1 MSSGGGGSG
10 VPADTTNVQTI
21 REAPE
26 IEARRLGLMDAA
38 TELAK
43 KKTSPPAFQ
52 IAPMSAAE
60 QQGLTLAGQTGAG
73 AGAIAYAGVTAAGQN
88 LTGATT
94 AAGRQFSA
102 TDVQAAMNPYIQNV
116 VNRIGESYAAKE
128 TDLSSRAIQA
138 GAFGGGREGV
148 GIAELQRQKADVL
161 GGVYGQGYTSALGEL
176 QTQRGL
182 EAQTALQ
189 AGAGRLQ
196 GAQTRLQ
203 GAQLQQAGQAQDI
216 QSLMGAG
223 GVERGIAQAQLEATR
238 QTGLQTIQEPYQR
251 VAFVS
256 DIQSG
261 VPSASQQRLQTTYA
275 PQPSPLGQAVGTGIG
290 AYAAFAPK

>member
-1 MSSGGGGSG
+1 MSSGGGGGGGG

-38 TELAK
+38 TELAR

-52 IAPMSAAE
+52 VAPMATAE
-60 QQGLTLAGQTGAG
+60 TAGLNLAQQTGAG
-73 AGAIAYAGVTAAGQN
+73 AGAISSAYTD

-94 AAGRQFSA
+94 AAGQQFTA
-102 TDVQAAMNPYIQNV
+102 ADIQAGMNPYIQNV
-116 VNRIGESYAAKE
+116 VNRIGEDYAAKE
-128 TDLSSRAIQA
+128 TALANKAIQA
-138 GAFGGGREGV
+138 GAYGGGREGV

-161 GGVYGQGYTSALGEL
+161 GGVYGQGYQSSLGEL

-196 GAQTRLQ
+196 GAQ
-203 GAQLQQAGQAQDI
+203 LQQTGQTQDI
-216 QSLMGAG
+216 QNLMGTG
-223 GVERGIAQAQLEATR
+223 GTQRGIAQAQLEAAR
-238 QTGLQTIQEPYQR
+238 QTQLQAIQEPYQR
-251 VAFVS
+251 VAFAS

>member
-1 MSSGGGGSG
+1 MSSGGGGGGG

-43 KKTSPPAFQ
+43 KPTSPPAFQ
-52 IAPMSAAE
+52 VAPMATAE
-60 QQGLTLAGQTGAG
+60 TAGLNLAQQTGAG
-73 AGAIAYAGVTAAGQN
+73 AANI
-88 LTGATT
+88 TGATT
-94 AAGRQFSA
+94 AAGQQFTA
-102 TDVQAAMNPYIQNV
+102 ADIQAGMNPYIQNV
-116 VNRIGESYAAKE
+116 VNRVGEDYAAKE
-128 TDLSSRAIQA
+128 TALANRAIQA

-148 GIAELQRQKADVL
+148 GIAELQRQKADTL
-161 GGVYGQGYTSALGEL
+161 GGIYGAGYQSSLGEL

-196 GAQTRLQ
+196 GAQ
-203 GAQLQQAGQAQDI
+203 LQQTGQAQDI
-216 QSLMGAG
+216 QNLMGTG
-223 GVERGIAQAQLEATR
+223 GTQRGIAQAQLEATR
-238 QTGLQTIQEPYQR
+238 QTQLQAIQEPYQR
-251 VAFVS
+251 VAFAS

>member
-1 MSSGGGGSG
+1 MSSGGGGGGG

-26 IEARRLGLMDAA
+26 IEARRLGLMDSA

-43 KKTSPPAFQ
+43 TATTPPAFQ
-52 IAPMSAAE
+52 VAPMSAAE
-60 QQGLTLAGQTGAG
+60 QAGLTLAGQTGAG
-73 AGAIAYAGVTAAGQN
+73 AGAISDAYSGVTAAGQN

-94 AAGRQFSA
+94 AAGRQFTAS
-102 TDVQAAMNPYIQNV
+102 DIQAAMNPYIQNV

-128 TDLSSRAIQA
+128 TDLSTRAIQA

-161 GGVYGQGYTSALGEL
+161 GGVYGAGYESSLGEL

-196 GAQTRLQ
+196 GAQ
-203 GAQLQQAGQAQDI
+203 LQQQGQAQDI

-223 GVERGIAQAQLEATR
+223 GVERGIEQAKLEAAR

-290 AYAAFAPK
+290 AYAAFGASR

>member
-1 MSSGGGGSG
+1 MSSGGGGGSG

-38 TELAK
+38 TELART
-43 KKTSPPAFQ
+43 KTSPPAFQ
-52 IAPMSAAE
+52 VAPMATAE
-60 QQGLTLAGQTGAG
+60 TAGLNLAQQTGAG
-73 AGAIAYAGVTAAGQN
+73 AGAITSAYGD

-94 AAGRQFSA
+94 AAGQQFTA
-102 TDVQAAMNPYIQNV
+102 ADIQAGMNPYIQNV
-116 VNRIGESYAAKE
+116 VNRVGEDYAAKE
-128 TDLSSRAIQA
+128 TALANKAIQA

-148 GIAELQRQKADVL
+148 GIAELQRQKADTL
-161 GGVYGQGYTSALGEL
+161 GGIYGAGYQSSLGEL

-196 GAQTRLQ
+196 GAQ
-203 GAQLQQAGQAQDI
+203 LQQTGQTQDI
-216 QSLMGAG
+216 QNLMGTG
-223 GVERGIAQAQLEATR
+223 GTQRGIAQAQLEAAR
-238 QTGLQTIQEPYQR
+238 QTQLQAIQEPYQR
-251 VAFVS
+251 VAFAS

>member
-1 MSSGGGGSG
+1 MSSGGGGGSG

-73 AGAIAYAGVTAAGQN
+73 AGAITDAYAGVTAAGQN

-196 GAQTRLQ
+196 GAQ
-203 GAQLQQAGQAQDI
+203 LQQQGQAQDI

-223 GVERGIAQAQLEATR
+223 GVERGIEQAKLEAAR

-290 AYAAFAPK
+290 AYAAFAPRA

>member
-1 MSSGGGGSG
+1 MSSGGGGGGG

-43 KKTSPPAFQ
+43 TKTSPPAFQ
-52 IAPMSAAE
+52 VAPMATAE
-60 QQGLTLAGQTGAG
+60 TAGLNLAQQTGAG
-73 AGAIAYAGVTAAGQN
+73 AGAISSAYADI
-88 LTGATT
+88 TGATT
-94 AAGRQFSA
+94 AAGQQFTA
-102 TDVQAAMNPYIQNV
+102 ADIQAGMNPYIQNV
-116 VNRIGESYAAKE
+116 VNRIGEDYAAKE
-128 TDLSSRAIQA
+128 TDLSTRAIQA

-148 GIAELQRQKADVL
+148 GIAELQRQKSDVL
-161 GGVYGQGYTSALGEL
+161 GGIYGQGYQSSLGEL

-196 GAQTRLQ
+196 GAQ
-203 GAQLQQAGQAQDI
+203 LQQQGQAQDI

-223 GVERGIAQAQLEATR
+223 GVQRGIAQAQLEATR
-238 QTGLQTIQEPYQR
+238 QTGLQAIQEPYQR

-275 PQPSPLGQAVGTGIG
+275 PQPSPLGQAR
-290 AYAAFAPK
+290 

>member
-1 MSSGGGGSG
+1 MSSGGGGGGG

-26 IEARRLGLMDAA
+26 IEARRLGLMDSA

-43 KKTSPPAFQ
+43 TATTPPAFQ
-52 IAPMSAAE
+52 VAPMSTAE
-60 QQGLTLAGQTGAG
+60 QAGLTLAGQTGAG
-73 AGAIAYAGVTAAGQN
+73 AGAISSAYAD

-94 AAGRQFSA
+94 AAGQQFTA
-102 TDVQAAMNPYIQNV
+102 ADVQAGMNPYIQNV
-116 VNRIGESYAAKE
+116 VNRINESYAAKE
-128 TDLSSRAIQA
+128 TDLSTRAIQS

-148 GIAELQRQKADVL
+148 GIAELQRQKSDVV
-161 GGVYGQGYTSALGEL
+161 GGLYGAGYQSSLGEL
-176 QTQRGL
+176 QMQRGL
-182 EAQTALQ
+182 EAQTGLQ

-196 GAQTRLQ
+196 GAQ
-203 GAQLQQAGQAQDI
+203 LQQQGQAQDI

-223 GVERGIAQAQLEATR
+223 GVERGIAQAELEATR

-290 AYAAFAPK
+290 AYAAFGPK

>member
-1 MSSGGGGSG
+1 MSSGGGGGGSG

-38 TELAK
+38 TELARTP
-43 KKTSPPAFQ
+43 TSPPAFQ
-52 IAPMSAAE
+52 VAPMTTAE
-60 QQGLTLAGQTGAG
+60 TAGLNLAQATGAG
-73 AGAIAYAGVTAAGQN
+73 ATNIA
-88 LTGATT
+88 GATT
-94 AAGRQFSA
+94 AAGQQFTAS
-102 TDVQAAMNPYIQNV
+102 DVQAAMNPYIQNV
-116 VNRIGESYAAKE
+116 VDQIGADYATKE
-128 TDLSSRAIQA
+128 TALANKAIQA

-148 GIAELQRQKADVL
+148 GIAELQRQKAGVL
-161 GGVYGQGYTSALGEL
+161 GQVYGQGYESALGEL

-189 AGAGRLQ
+189 A
-196 GAQTRLQ
+196 
-203 GAQLQQAGQAQDI
+203 AQLQQQGQAQDI

-223 GVERGIAQAQLEATR
+223 GVQRGIEQAKLEATR
-238 QTGLQTIQEPYQR
+238 QTGLQNIQEPYQR
-251 VAFVS
+251 VAFAS

>member
-1 MSSGGGGSG
+1 MSSGGGGGSG

-52 IAPMSAAE
+52 VAPMATAE
-60 QQGLTLAGQTGAG
+60 TAGLNLAQQTGAG
-73 AGAIAYAGVTAAGQN
+73 AGAITSAYGD

-94 AAGRQFSA
+94 AAGQQFTA
-102 TDVQAAMNPYIQNV
+102 ADIQAGMNPYIQNV
-116 VNRIGESYAAKE
+116 VNRVGEDYAAKE
-128 TDLSSRAIQA
+128 TALANKAIQA
-138 GAFGGGREGV
+138 GAFGGGREGI
-148 GIAELQRQKADVL
+148 GIAELQRQKADTL
-161 GGVYGQGYTSALGEL
+161 GGIYGAGYQSSLGEL

-182 EAQTALQ
+182 EAQTGLQ
-189 AGAGRLQ
+189 A
-196 GAQTRLQ
+196 
-203 GAQLQQAGQAQDI
+203 AQLQQQGQAQDI
-216 QSLMGAG
+216 QSLMGTG
-223 GVERGIAQAQLEATR
+223 GTQRGIAQAQLEATR
-238 QTGLQTIQEPYQR
+238 QTQLQAIQEPYQR
-251 VAFVS
+251 VAFAS

>member
-1 MSSGGGGSG
+1 MSSGGGGGGG

-26 IEARRLGLMDAA
+26 IEARRLGLMDSA
-38 TELAK
+38 TELAR
-43 KKTSPPAFQ
+43 TATTPPAFQ
-52 IAPMSAAE
+52 VAPMTTAE
-60 QQGLTLAGQTGAG
+60 TAGLNLAQQTGAG
-73 AGAIAYAGVTAAGQN
+73 AGAISSAYGD

-94 AAGRQFSA
+94 AAGRQFTA
-102 TDVQAAMNPYIQNV
+102 ADVQAGMNPYIQNV

-128 TDLSSRAIQA
+128 TDLSTRAIQA

-161 GGVYGQGYTSALGEL
+161 GGVYGAGYESSLGEL

-203 GAQLQQAGQAQDI
+203 GAQLEQAGQAQDI

-223 GVERGIAQAQLEATR
+223 GVERGIEQAKLEAAR

-290 AYAAFAPK
+290 AYAAFAPRA

>member
-1 MSSGGGGSG
+1 MSSGGGGGSG

-38 TELAK
+38 TELART
-43 KKTSPPAFQ
+43 KTSPPAFQ
-52 IAPMSAAE
+52 VAPMATAE
-60 QQGLTLAGQTGAG
+60 TAGLNLAQQTGAG
-73 AGAIAYAGVTAAGQN
+73 AGAITSAYGD

-94 AAGRQFSA
+94 AAGQQFTA
-102 TDVQAAMNPYIQNV
+102 ADIQAGMNPYIQNV
-116 VNRIGESYAAKE
+116 VNRVGEDYAAKE
-128 TDLSSRAIQA
+128 TALANKAIQA

-148 GIAELQRQKADVL
+148 GIAELQRQKADTL
-161 GGVYGQGYTSALGEL
+161 GGIYGAGYQSSLGEL

-196 GAQTRLQ
+196 GAQ
-203 GAQLQQAGQAQDI
+203 LQQTGQAQDI
-216 QSLMGAG
+216 QNLMGTG
-223 GVERGIAQAQLEATR
+223 GTQRGIAQAQLEAAR
-238 QTGLQTIQEPYQR
+238 QTQLQAIQEPYQR
-251 VAFVS
+251 VAFAS

>member
-1 MSSGGGGSG
+1 MSSGGGGGGG

-43 KKTSPPAFQ
+43 KPTSPPAFQ
-52 IAPMSAAE
+52 VAPMATAE
-60 QQGLTLAGQTGAG
+60 TAGLNLAQQTGAG
-73 AGAIAYAGVTAAGQN
+73 AANIA
-88 LTGATT
+88 GATT
-94 AAGRQFSA
+94 AAGQQFTA
-102 TDVQAAMNPYIQNV
+102 ADIQAGMNPYIQNV
-116 VNRIGESYAAKE
+116 VNRVGEDYAAKE
-128 TDLSSRAIQA
+128 TALANRAIQA

-148 GIAELQRQKADVL
+148 GIAELQRQKADTL
-161 GGVYGQGYTSALGEL
+161 GGIYGAGYQSSLGEL

-196 GAQTRLQ
+196 GAQ
-203 GAQLQQAGQAQDI
+203 LQQTGQAQDI
-216 QSLMGAG
+216 QNLMGTG
-223 GVERGIAQAQLEATR
+223 GTQRGIAQAQLEATR
-238 QTGLQTIQEPYQR
+238 QTQLQAIQEPYQR
-251 VAFVS
+251 VAFAS

>member
-1 MSSGGGGSG
+1 MSSGGGGGGG

-26 IEARRLGLMDAA
+26 IEARRLGLMDSA
-38 TELAK
+38 TELAR
-43 KKTSPPAFQ
+43 TATTPPAFQ
-52 IAPMSAAE
+52 VAPMSTAE
-60 QQGLTLAGQTGAG
+60 QAGLTLAGQTGAG
-73 AGAIAYAGVTAAGQN
+73 AGAISDAYSGVTAAGQN

-94 AAGRQFSA
+94 AAGRQFTAS
-102 TDVQAAMNPYIQNV
+102 DIQAAMNPYIQNV

-128 TDLSSRAIQA
+128 TDLSTRAIQA

-161 GGVYGQGYTSALGEL
+161 GGVYGAGFESSLGEL

-182 EAQTALQ
+182 EAQTGLQ

-196 GAQTRLQ
+196 GAQLE
-203 GAQLQQAGQAQDI
+203 QAGQAQDI
-216 QSLMGAG
+216 QSLMRAG
-223 GVERGIAQAQLEATR
+223 GVERGIEQATLEAAR

-290 AYAAFAPK
+290 AYAAFAPRA

>member
-1 MSSGGGGSG
+1 MSSGGGGGSG
-10 VPADTTNVQTI
+10 VPADTTNIQTI

-38 TELAK
+38 TELARK
-43 KKTSPPAFQ
+43 PTSPPAFQ
-52 IAPMSAAE
+52 VAPMATAE
-60 QQGLTLAGQTGAG
+60 TAGLNLAQQTGAG
-73 AGAIAYAGVTAAGQN
+73 AGAITSAYGD

-94 AAGRQFSA
+94 AAGQQFTA
-102 TDVQAAMNPYIQNV
+102 ADIQAGMNPYIQNV
-116 VNRIGESYAAKE
+116 VNRVGEDYAAKE
-128 TDLSSRAIQA
+128 TALANKAIQA
-138 GAFGGGREGV
+138 GAYGGGREGV
-148 GIAELQRQKADVL
+148 GIAELQRQKADTL
-161 GGVYGQGYTSALGEL
+161 GGIYGAGYQSSLGEL

-196 GAQTRLQ
+196 GAQ
-203 GAQLQQAGQAQDI
+203 LQQTGQAQDI
-216 QSLMGAG
+216 QNLMGTG
-223 GVERGIAQAQLEATR
+223 GTQRGIAQAQLEAAR
-238 QTGLQTIQEPYQR
+238 QTQLQAIQEPYQR
-251 VAFVS
+251 VAFAS

>member
-1 MSSGGGGSG
+1 MSSGGGGGSG

-43 KKTSPPAFQ
+43 KPTSPPAFQ
-52 IAPMSAAE
+52 VAPMATAE
-60 QQGLTLAGQTGAG
+60 TAGLNLAQQTGAG
-73 AGAIAYAGVTAAGQN
+73 AGAITSAYGD

-94 AAGRQFSA
+94 AAGQQFTA
-102 TDVQAAMNPYIQNV
+102 ADIQAGMNPYIQNV
-116 VNRIGESYAAKE
+116 VNRVGEDYAAKE
-128 TDLSSRAIQA
+128 TALANKAIQA

-148 GIAELQRQKADVL
+148 GIAELQRQKADTL
-161 GGVYGQGYTSALGEL
+161 GGIYGAGYQSSLGEL

-196 GAQTRLQ
+196 GAQ
-203 GAQLQQAGQAQDI
+203 LQQTGQAQDI
-216 QSLMGAG
+216 QNLMGTG
-223 GVERGIAQAQLEATR
+223 GTQRGIAQAQLEAAR
-238 QTGLQTIQEPYQR
+238 QTQLQAIQEPYQR
-251 VAFVS
+251 VAFAS